1 VVAVVQH
8 TAVAAVLA
16 LGSERT
22 AIAAVVKNLVQGRN
36 NSTRPEAEGLGM
48 PQLSPFASPQH
59 DFGLVLVRAGVAE
72 ILAAQHAELLRHAVP
87 VAVRLAKP
95 KYFHS

>member
-1 VVAVVQH
+1 
-8 TAVAAVLA
+8 
-16 LGSERT
+16 
-22 AIAAVVKNLVQGRN
+22 
-36 NSTRPEAEGLGM
+36 M

-59 DFGLVLVRAGVAE
+59 DLGLVLVRAGVAE